1 MYLWYYLKA
10 EVLLYLASFVDPKLW
25 NGRPEWEGLK
35 IVFQGLPGK
44 LHSAFLGGKLQAFI
58 LIFQMNQ
65 LSSMVKTFVE
75 GQESMLESLDEMI
88 ERQSQDQVSRI
99 HCARTDFC
107 FVSSGLHC
115 HHY

>member
-25 NGRPEWEGLK
+25 NGWGEWEGLK
-35 IVFQGLPGK
+35 IVFGK
-44 LHSAFLGGKLQAFI
+44 LHYAFLGGKLQAFI

-88 ERQSQDQVSRI
+88 ERQSQEQVSRI
-99 HCARTDFC
+99 QCARTDFY
-107 FVSSGLHC
+107 FVSSGLLC